1 MDTKEVMLDKLT
13 RKEVRESLEAG
24 RIKAAIIPVGSIE
37 QHLEHLP
44 LCHDITSCVYV
55 AKEVALKLY
64 PQVIVAVPMNIGI
77 SEHHMMHKGTLS
89 AKPGSFLAVLYDTC
103 ESLIRHGIENILIL
117 NGHGG
122 NVAPLNAS
130 INQFRRRFPEINLH
144 CHSYWDFTPRDLVEK
159 VMVTKS
165 VPGHAQEYETAFALA
180 IFPDLV
186 KVDDM
191 DDENSK
197 FGTAEMGKALV
208 EATIDRLTEF
218 VADIIAGKN
227 PSQITGL

>member
-1 MDTKEVMLDKLT
+1 MDKREVILDKFT

-24 RIKAAIIPVGSIE
+24 RIKAAIIPVGSTE

-44 LCHDITSCVYV
+44 LCHDLASCTYV
-55 AKEVALKLY
+55 AQEVALKLY
-64 PQVIVAVPMNIGI
+64 PQVVVAVPMNIGI

-89 AKPGSFLAVLYDTC
+89 AKPGSLLAVLYDTC

-122 NVAPLNAS
+122 NVAPINAS
-130 INQFRRRFPEINLH
+130 INQFRRRFPDVNLH
-144 CHSYWDFTPRDLVEK
+144 CHSYWDFTPRDLADK
-159 VMVTKS
+159 IMVTKS

-180 IFPDLV
+180 IFPDTV
-186 KVDDM
+186 RVDDI
-191 DDENSK
+191 DDENSR

-227 PSQITGL
+227 PSEITGL

>member
-44 LCHDITSCVYV
+44 LCHDSASCVYV
-55 AKEVALKLY
+55 AREVALKLY

-89 AKPGSFLAVLYDTC
+89 AKPGSFLAVLYDAC
-103 ESLIRHGIENILIL
+103 ESLIRHGVENILIL

-122 NVAPLNAS
+122 NVAPINAS
-130 INQFRRRFPEINLH
+130 INQFRRRFPDINLH
-144 CHSYWDFTPRDLVEK
+144 CHSYWDFTPRDLAEK
-159 VMVTKS
+159 IMVTKS

-180 IFPDLV
+180 IFPDSV
-186 KVDDM
+186 RVNDM

-208 EATIDRLTEF
+208 EATIDRLTKF
-218 VADIIAGKN
+218 LADIIAGTN
-227 PSQITGL
+227 PSQINGL